1 MSARRV
7 LVTGAAGGIGGGVA
21 AAFADLGDR
30 VAAADLD
37 PDGVVRRPGVVPMAF
52 DAADAG
58 SCDALVREA
67 AAALGGIDVLVVA
80 HGVLDEAPVEQLTI
94 DAWRRMLDIGLTSA
108 FVLTRAVIPHMVG
121 GGRIVLISSQV
132 ARKGAVGLAH
142 YAAAK
147 AGLLGFM
154 RSVARE
160 VVDRG
165 ILVNAVAPGPIDT
178 AMLRA
183 AHRGGA
189 PDLDAVPRRRAGR
202 IDEIVPS
209 VLLLASS
216 PGGDYYV
223 GQTLGP
229 NGGDVML

>member
-1 MSARRV
+1 MTARRV
-7 LVTGAAGGIGGGVA
+7 LVTGAAGGIGGGIV
-21 AAFADLGDR
+21 AAFAADGDR
-30 VAAADLD
+30 VVGADLD
-37 PDGVVRRPGVVPMAF
+37 ADGILRHEAVTPMSY
-52 DAADAG
+52 DARLDEAGERLVHDA
-58 SCDALVREA
+58 VEVM
-67 AAALGGIDVLVVA
+67 GGIDVLVVA
-80 HGVLDEAPVEQLTI
+80 HGVLDEAPVDRLTTA
-94 DAWRRMLDIGLTSA
+94 AWRRMLDIGLTSA
-108 FVLTRAVIPHMVG
+108 FLLTRAVIPRMGG

-132 ARKGAVGLAH
+132 ARKGAPGLAH

-160 VVDRG
+160 VADRG
-165 ILVNAVAPGPIDT
+165 ILVNAVAPGPVET
-178 AMLRA
+178 PMLHGA
-183 AHRGGA
+183 ERGGA
-189 PDLDAVPRRRAGR
+189 PDLDLLPLGRAAQVA
-202 IDEIVPS
+202 EIVPS